1 MLLTAGANRHFYLE
15 DWLYEAR
22 LSRKMLWQLGKETE
36 GEGTGDQA
44 ENVFQHLGLY
54 QSSAHRD
61 TFNSGLQL
69 EMLKGHFAS
78 ETQNNKQ
85 KEGLE

>member
-1 MLLTAGANRHFYLE
+1 
-15 DWLYEAR
+15 
-22 LSRKMLWQLGKETE
+22 MLWQLGKETE

-54 QSSAHRD
+54 QASAHRD

-69 EMLKGHFAS
+69 EMLKGHFAC
-78 ETQNNKQ
+78 ETQDNNE